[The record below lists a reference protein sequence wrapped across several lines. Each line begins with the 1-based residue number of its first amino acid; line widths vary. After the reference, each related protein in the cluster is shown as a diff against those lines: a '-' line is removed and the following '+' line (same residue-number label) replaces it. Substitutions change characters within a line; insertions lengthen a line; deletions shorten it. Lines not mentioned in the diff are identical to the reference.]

1 MEEQRHYQVVQDW
14 QLTLQGKQIH
24 GKPSCNVDRLQ
35 VTGAKVVG
43 KNQQKKPNA
52 QTSGGYLMR
61 QICDTSL
68 YNKNAQTNKQTKMH
82 KEVVVT
88 L

>member
-43 KNQQKKPNA
+43 KKSTKKA
-52 QTSGGYLMR
+52 E
-61 QICDTSL
+61 C
-68 YNKNAQTNKQTKMH
+68 TNKWWLPY
-82 KEVVVT
+82 EVD